1 MCFRFDHYLFYIGK
15 DIVYVEA
22 NFSVLNYFDICIQ
35 PYFILL
41 FLLQTYI
48 SLHVWC
54 SIPISSKAEDSCAG
68 KSKLREIHFSI
79 SFNLMIEIVQVISRI
94 QRVVTIA
101 CTNQLCHRT
110 FIWHFLCEFH
120 VSPLFT
126 WSSCQNFQANKFH
139 NCHLHTRYLK
149 LCTVLSIVSMVNL
162 YQIKV
167 LVF

>member
-1 MCFRFDHYLFYIGK
+1 MCFRFDRYLFYIGK

-54 SIPISSKAEDSCAG
+54 SIPISSKAKDSCAG

-79 SFNLMIEIVQVISRI
+79 SFNLMNEIVQVISRI

-101 CTNQLCHRT
+101 CTKPVLPQDFHMT
-110 FIWHFLCEFH
+110 FLMWTSCE
-120 VSPLFT
+120 
-126 WSSCQNFQANKFH
+126 SSFYMKFMS
-139 NCHLHTRYLK
+139 K
-149 LCTVLSIVSMVNL
+149 LSS
-162 YQIKV
+162 
-167 LVF
+167 